1 MNDAPPESMPVS
13 EPSGVTPTQSASVP
27 PRFRRVG
34 VASLVVGILAILGAA
49 IPLVNLISGILA
61 IAGLILGII
70 SLTRAGVRTGPAIA
84 GTVIS
89 SVALAISI
97 IMTIILLNYQCC
109 QLPPEEEP
117 IAIAQIATA

>member
-1 MNDAPPESMPVS
+1 
-13 EPSGVTPTQSASVP
+13 
-27 PRFRRVG
+27 
-34 VASLVVGILAILGAA
+34 VASLVLGILAILGAA
-49 IPLVNLISGILA
+49 IPLVNIISGILA

-97 IMTIILLNYQCC
+97 ITTIILLNYQCC
-109 QLPPEEEP
+109 QIPPREEEP
-117 IAIAQIATA
+117 IAIAQIPAASTQSWRINLNRL